1 MGSVDF
7 VIHFAHA
14 YAMMPGEHSRAER
27 SKHALIHM
35 GPSILA
41 AAFTTLAAA
50 TVMLFTVITFFQK
63 FALILFLTIIF
74 ATVGTFV
81 VFLALTDCVGPK
93 NPTYLF
99 DKLMN
104 QWRGESS
111 EVSDEDMKQTNH
123 TTTNDYSTHG
133 SVVVEA

>member
-41 AAFTTLAAA
+41 ASFTTLAAA
-50 TVMLFTVITFFQK
+50 VVMLFCQVTFFRK
-63 FALILFLTIIF
+63 FALILLMTIVH
-74 ATVGTFV
+74 ATIGSFV
-81 VFLALTDCVGPK
+81 VYLVFTDSSGPTEPTKFVDNILFKMKKTLVGKKSAL
-93 NPTYLF
+93 
-99 DKLMN
+99 
-104 QWRGESS
+104 S
-111 EVSDEDMKQTNH
+111 
-123 TTTNDYSTHG
+123 
-133 SVVVEA
+133 